1 LSLFFFASLCL
12 GGEYVAVN
20 CIQFSYKMIRSPK
33 RRISVHGIG
42 FWLTKRAL
50 LSGDREA
57 LVDGE
62 RRLTYRELNRRVNRL
77 AGSLQALGLAHG
89 DRCAILAYNCLEYVE
104 VIFATAKLGLILVPL
119 NWRLSPAE
127 LAFNFSDSGSETLIF
142 DAEFAEVVE
151 QLKTQVD
158 IKRMIVL
165 GNKMTP
171 GAEVYEDLLT
181 GQSDDEP
188 TVDQPVGLDT
198 AHIIMYTA
206 GTTGRPKGAVL
217 SQGAS
222 FWNAINLTLDMN
234 FTPADRNLSVLPMF
248 HIGGI
253 GLFTLP
259 VLYMGGTVVIQ
270 RSFDPAETLRL
281 LKNENITL
289 FFGVAAVFLF
299 LIQHPDFN
307 AGAFARVRV
316 VMSGGAPLPVSLVRQ
331 YHEAGIVLRQGF
343 GMSEAAPSIATLSR
357 GLALEKAGS
366 IGRALFHVEARVVD
380 GEMNDL
386 PIGSEGEL
394 VIRGPN
400 LMQGYWNRPDAT
412 KEAFEG
418 GWFHTGD
425 IARMDADSDLYIV
438 DRKKD
443 MFISGGE
450 NVYPAEVENAIF
462 ELPQVAETAVIGI
475 KDDKWGEAGL
485 AVVALKPEAQLNADG
500 VIAFLK
506 DRLAKYK
513 VPKRVIFVDQLPRNA
528 AGKVIKNKL
537 REEYS

>member
-1 LSLFFFASLCL
+1 
-12 GGEYVAVN
+12 V
-20 CIQFSYKMIRSPK
+20 Q
-33 RRISVHGIG
+33 GIG
-42 FWLTKRAL
+42 YWLTKRTF

-62 RRLTYRELNRRVNRL
+62 RRLTYRDLNQRVNRL
-77 AGSLQALGLAHG
+77 AGSLQALSLAHG

-104 VIFATAKLGLILVPL
+104 VIFATAKLGLMLVPL
-119 NWRLSPAE
+119 NWRLSSDE
-127 LAFNFSDSGSETLIF
+127 LAFNFSDSGCETLIF

-151 QLKTQVD
+151 QLKSQTA

-165 GNKMTP
+165 GSKVTP
-171 GAEVYEDLLT
+171 EAEVYEDLLAR
-181 GQSDDEP
+181 QSDDEP
-188 TVDQPVGLDT
+188 TVDQKVGLDT

-234 FTPADRNLSVLPMF
+234 FTPDDRNLSVLPMF

-259 VLYMGGTVVIQ
+259 VLYTGGAVVIQ
-270 RSFDPAETLRL
+270 RTFDPAETLRL
-281 LKNENITL
+281 LKEEKITL

-299 LIQHPDFN
+299 LIQHSDFN
-307 AGAFARVRV
+307 AEAFASVRV
-316 VMSGGAPLPVSLVRQ
+316 VMSGGAPLPASLVRQ
-331 YHEAGIVLRQGF
+331 YHEAGIVLQQGF
-343 GMSEAAPSIATLSR
+343 GMSEAAPSIATLSKE
-357 GLALEKAGS
+357 LALEKAGS

-380 GEMNDL
+380 GDMNDL
-386 PIGSEGEL
+386 PAGAEGEL

-425 IARMDADSDLYIV
+425 IARLDADGDLYIV

-475 KDDKWGEAGL
+475 KNEKWGEVGL
-485 AVVALKPEAQLNADG
+485 AVVSLKPGEKLSADD
-500 VIAFLK
+500 IIDFLK
-506 DRLAKYK
+506 QRLAKYK
-513 VPKRVIFVDQLPRNA
+513 IPRQVVFVDQLPRNA
-528 AGKVIKNKL
+528 AGKVLKNKL
-537 REEYS
+537 REAYS

>member
-1 LSLFFFASLCL
+1 M
-12 GGEYVAVN
+12 
-20 CIQFSYKMIRSPK
+20 Q
-33 RRISVHGIG
+33 GIG
-42 FWLTKRAL
+42 FWLTKRAFL
-50 LSGDREA
+50 GGDKEA

-62 RRLTYRELNRRVNRL
+62 RRLTYRELNQRVNRL
-77 AGSLQALGLAHG
+77 AKSLQALGLAHG

-104 VIFATAKLGLILVPL
+104 VIFATAKLGLTLVPL
-119 NWRLSPAE
+119 NWRLSAPE
-127 LAFNFSDSGSETLIF
+127 LAFNLSDSGADTLFF
-142 DAEFAEVVE
+142 DAEFAEVVAQLQE
-151 QLKTQVD
+151 QAA
-158 IKRMIVL
+158 IKCMIVL
-165 GNKMTP
+165 GS
-171 GAEVYEDLLT
+171 AASLESDIYEELLAR
-181 GQSDDEP
+181 QSEDEP
-188 TVDQPVGLDT
+188 TADQAVGLDT

-234 FTPADRNLSVLPMF
+234 FTPNDRNLSVLPMF

-270 RSFDPAETLRL
+270 RTFEPAETLRL
-281 LKNENITL
+281 LKKEKITL

-299 LIQHPDFN
+299 LIQHADFDPE
-307 AGAFARVRV
+307 AFADVRV

-331 YHEAGIVLRQGF
+331 YHEAGIVLQQGF
-343 GMSEAAPSIATLSR
+343 GMSEAAPSIATLR
-357 GLALEKAGS
+357 RDLALEKAGS

-380 GEMNDL
+380 GEMKDL
-386 PIGSEGEL
+386 SVGSEGEL
-394 VIRGPN
+394 VVRGPN
-400 LMQGYWNRPDAT
+400 LMQGYWNRPEAT
-412 KEAFEG
+412 KEAFES

-425 IARMDADSDLYIV
+425 IARMDADGDLYIV

-462 ELPQVAETAVIGI
+462 ELPQVAEAAVIGI
-475 KDDKWGEAGL
+475 KDEKWGEVGL
-485 AVVALKPEAQLNADG
+485 AIVAFKAGEELEEVE
-500 VIAFLK
+500 VIVFLK
-506 DRLAKYK
+506 ERLAKYK
-513 VPKRVIFVDQLPRNA
+513 VPKQVIFIDQLPRNA
-528 AGKVIKNKL
+528 AGKVLKNKL